1 MKENDE
7 KKVQNQE
14 EVLNQK
20 SVQSEAN
27 ELLNDS
33 EAEILE
39 GGDKKD
45 QDELSEWCAICQSNL
60 V

>member
-20 SVQSEAN
+20 SVQSEAHK
-27 ELLNDS
+27 LLNDS

-39 GGDKKD
+39 GGDKKIKM
-45 QDELSEWCAICQSNL
+45 S
-60 V
+60 